1 MINKKKLLTKY
12 TLNCIFLIVGT
23 VDKNI
28 RKKMEE
34 TEETEIFNKTGIK
47 NLCVAIIKSAI
58 KVEDIMFFRN
68 GTFDFYLCALPSLNI
83 DKETCIKLIKERK
96 EKRRKRRCYYE

>member
-28 RKKMEE
+28 REKM
-34 TEETEIFNKTGIK
+34 EETEIFNKTGIK

-58 KVEDIMFFRN
+58 KAEDIMFFRN

>member
-1 MINKKKLLTKY
+1 
-12 TLNCIFLIVGT
+12 
-23 VDKNI
+23 
-28 RKKMEE
+28 MEE
-34 TEETEIFNKTGIK
+34 TEETEIFNKTGKK

-58 KVEDIMFFRN
+58 KAEDIMFFRN

>member
-12 TLNCIFLIVGT
+12 TLDCIFLIVGT
-23 VDKNI
+23 DDKNI
-28 RKKMEE
+28 RKKM
-34 TEETEIFNKTGIK
+34 EETEIFNKTGIK

-58 KVEDIMFFRN
+58 KAEDIMFFRN

>member
-1 MINKKKLLTKY
+1 MTKY

-23 VDKNI
+23 DDKNI
-28 RKKMEE
+28 REKMEE

-47 NLCVAIIKSAI
+47 NLCVAIKA
-58 KVEDIMFFRN
+58 EDIMFFRN

>member
-1 MINKKKLLTKY
+1 MTKY

-23 VDKNI
+23 DDKNI
-28 RKKMEE
+28 REKM
-34 TEETEIFNKTGIK
+34 EETEIFNKTGIK

-58 KVEDIMFFRN
+58 KAEDIMFFRN

>member
-1 MINKKKLLTKY
+1 MYLF
-12 TLNCIFLIVGT
+12 NCRHGRQ
-23 VDKNI
+23 KNI
-28 RKKMEE
+28 REKMEV
-34 TEETEIFNKTGIK
+34 EEFNKTGIK

-58 KVEDIMFFRN
+58 KAEDIMFFRN